1 MKNVKILLAAD
12 AVINLLLGTLLIFF
26 PTGILDLFGLPQT
39 NTYFYS
45 SILGGVI
52 FGIGIALS
60 LECWGPAEIHGLGLT
75 GAIAIN
81 LSGGCTLLYW
91 LTLGKLD
98 LTVKGQITLWIVVMI
113 VIGIGLIELLSKSW
127 GNSSKEN
134 NDE

>member
-52 FGIGIALS
+52 FGIGITLS
-60 LECWGPAEIHGLGLT
+60 LECWGPAEIHGLGLA

-98 LTVKGQITLWIVVMI
+98 LTVKGQITLWIGEFLVYPGSMKRFF
-113 VIGIGLIELLSKSW
+113 LSQFISRRKQ
-127 GNSSKEN
+127 
-134 NDE
+134 

>member
-12 AVINLLLGTLLIFF
+12 AVINLLIGTLLIFF

-60 LECWGPAEIHGLGLT
+60 LECWGPAEIHGLGFDRSYCHQSQRWVHPAVL
-75 GAIAIN
+75 A
-81 LSGGCTLLYW
+81 
-91 LTLGKLD
+91 D
-98 LTVKGQITLWIVVMI
+98 PGQIGSDRKRTDNAMDR
-113 VIGIGLIELLSKSW
+113 GYDSDRYRFDRTAK
-127 GNSSKEN
+127 
-134 NDE
+134 